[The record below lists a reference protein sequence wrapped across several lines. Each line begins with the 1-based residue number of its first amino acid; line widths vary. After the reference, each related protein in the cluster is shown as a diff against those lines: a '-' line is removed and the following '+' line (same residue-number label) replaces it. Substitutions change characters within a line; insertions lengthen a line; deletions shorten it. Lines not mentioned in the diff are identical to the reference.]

1 MPANTNYAQQERL
14 QLSHML
20 KPLAAT
26 TASPSESQLP
36 SPPFGPV
43 EDHLDIQSVESQ
55 PWCV

>member
-20 KPLAAT
+20 KLLAAT

-43 EDHLDIQSVESQ
+43 EDHLDPQSA
-55 PWCV
+55 